1 MPLKE
6 MKLLVLVLFGC
17 LVDVTFVVSTTQDDW
32 MDGDEENQKV
42 KQNDGDRKEAIVQA
56 ASADEVVLGDENLD
70 QFTSLV
76 ELDDDTAAVER
87 DQEAS
92 EKELEGAAMWGGY
105 GKRR

>member
-1 MPLKE
+1 MPFKE
-6 MKLLVLVLFGC
+6 MKLLVLVLLNFGC

-32 MDGDEENQKV
+32 MDEENHKV
-42 KQNDGDRKEAIVQA
+42 NDGDRKEAIVQA